1 MVMTNS
7 LDLTKLFF
15 FILLIIGLSVLY
27 YKKVL
32 SVNNDGHKLLKG
44 FKHLF
49 SVLVLLGLLS
59 LFSTIKSVTG
69 QFVLLVFI
77 AFMINIYN
85 INHSINKCNFPTLYK
100 ANLFGRSSA
109 IILFV
114 ALLLYYSYQG
124 NFFRFLYS
132 DIKLDSGTKQYTV
145 SDLGKKLKLN
155 LKKRDEMPS
164 YCPNMDKNDY
174 KDDPTSD
181 DNKQWRELSSEKR
194 NNCLVSH
201 SSINE
206 RKDISDKIYA

>member
-1 MVMTNS
+1 MKSIS
-7 LDLTKLFF
+7 LPKMAM
-15 FILLIIGLSVLY
+15 FIIVLIGLSVLY

-32 SVNNDGHKLLKG
+32 SVNNDGNKLLKG

-49 SVLVLLGLLS
+49 AVLVLLGLLS

-100 ANLFGRSSA
+100 VNLFGRSSA

-114 ALLLYYSYQG
+114 AVLIYYSYQG

-132 DIKLDSGTKQYTV
+132 DVELDSGTKQYTV
-145 SDLGKKLKLN
+145 SELNTKLKLN

-164 YCPNMDKNDY
+164 YCPNMNKNDY

-181 DNKQWRELSSEKR
+181 DNKQWSELSSEKR
-194 NNCLVSH
+194 NNCLASH